1 MNEHVWLDGMRTHTT
16 THNNTYMRYYIFCI
30 MALDDGIPDGKTTH
44 THEETGVTHKHKNG
58 DKPHQHEEKGCKCK
72 DSRVLDCSEHGDKN

>member
-1 MNEHVWLDGMRTHTT
+1 
-16 THNNTYMRYYIFCI
+16 

>member
-1 MNEHVWLDGMRTHTT
+1 
-16 THNNTYMRYYIFCI
+16 MRYYIFCI

-72 DSRVLDCSEHGDKN
+72 NSRVLDCSEHGDKN

>member
-1 MNEHVWLDGMRTHTT
+1 MWLDVMLTHTT
-16 THNNTYMRYYIFCI
+16 TYNNTYMRYYIFCI

-58 DKPHQHEEKGCKCK
+58 NKSHQHEETGCICK
-72 DSRVLDCSEHGDKN
+72 DSRLVNCSEHGDKN

>member
-1 MNEHVWLDGMRTHTT
+1 MRTHTT
-16 THNNTYMRYYIFCI
+16 TYNNTYMRYYIFCI

-58 DKPHQHEEKGCKCK
+58 EKPHQHEEKTCICK
-72 DSRVLDCSEHGDKN
+72 DSRRLDCPVNGDKN

>member
-1 MNEHVWLDGMRTHTT
+1 MWLDVMLTHTP

-58 DKPHQHEEKGCKCK
+58 DKPHQHEEKTCICK
-72 DSRVLDCSEHGDKN
+72 DSRRLDCPVNGDKN